1 MVSIVLGKVLKWVVG
16 LFFIKLNLKYWIED
30 INKFNL
36 EFLEKKLYIIM
47 FLNNLIYLLKFY
59 VYYIFFCLYWV

>member
-30 INKFNL
+30 INIFNL
-36 EFLEKKLYIIM
+36 EFLEKKL
-47 FLNNLIYLLKFY
+47 
-59 VYYIFFCLYWV
+59 

>member
-1 MVSIVLGKVLKWVVG
+1 MVSIVLGKVLKWVAG
-16 LFFIKLNLKYWIED
+16 LFFIKLNLKYRIED